1 MWKGDSVFS
10 VPGQVAEPGPL
21 LWGRERL
28 PMPVPHG
35 CHADPQAVFAD
46 VVFDFTRLELQ
57 LRHFA
62 TQGCHDSQ
70 PHVPRVAHTLGEGEG
85 RAAPPPRPPR
95 AHRHQKSIQNPWGG
109 GEPGMW
115 GWEALRDRLTS
126 TFCDGDTEVWGASIQ
141 VLTTLPPAHVLPPP
155 HAPHPF

>member
-10 VPGQVAEPGPL
+10 VPGQVAEPGRL

-70 PHVPRVAHTLGEGEG
+70 PHVPRSRVAHTLGEGEG
-85 RAAPPPRPPR
+85 PAAPPPPPT
-95 AHRHQKSIQNPWGG
+95 ATKSQPRTPEGG
-109 GEPGMW
+109 AGSQE
-115 GWEALRDRLTS
+115 
-126 TFCDGDTEVWGASIQ
+126 CGAGKPLEIG
-141 VLTTLPPAHVLPPP
+141 
-155 HAPHPF
+155 